1 MAPFASLQSPTVG
14 EALLVAASIGLA
26 GVVLGMAYQRR
37 FDHIFGIALFMLSLS
52 LALLAGII
60 P

>member
-1 MAPFASLQSPTVG
+1 MPPFASLQSPTVG

-37 FDHIFGIALFMLSLS
+37 FDHIFGISLFMLSLT